1 MLFLTCAQRKKEKY
15 VSIFYLLV
23 PSLENVGIF
32 SSTNMGNPFLIN
44 MYMWLVLSY
53 CITAAAAANGARV
66 SLRICSVG
74 ALGKIELCLNNGPR
88 ARARAFSG
96 LFKKLLSWLIWF
108 ALSLHLSFLILL
120 ARHKIKIFIY
130 CLVIF
135 AESHPGSVGSS
146 SGCRHS
152 GRHGCRLDG
161 LDEIGAAAAAAA
173 AAAAETLYRRA
184 GYLQRGRGATD
195 YRPANRTQHGARSPP
210 PSLETKTQT
219 TGWTTSS

>member
-152 GRHGCRLDG
+152 GRHGCRL
-161 LDEIGAAAAAAA
+161 
-173 AAAAETLYRRA
+173 
-184 GYLQRGRGATD
+184 
-195 YRPANRTQHGARSPP
+195 TQHGARSPP